1 MTESDVLVV
10 GIGLVVSLL
19 YSELFGVAPGGIIV
33 PGYLALS
40 IQDPVVL
47 TLTVA
52 VALLT
57 FFAVRVVSTIAIVYG
72 RRRTTLSVLIGFAL
86 ATLVR
91 NVLGVGTP
99 VGPFEVDVI
108 GYVVPGLIA
117 IWMDR
122 QGAVVTISAAI
133 TASVAT
139 RLAGILAMGS

>member
-1 MTESDVLVV
+1 VTEWEVLVI
-10 GIGLVVSLL
+10 GIGLVTSLL

-47 TLTVA
+47 SLTIG

-57 FFAVRVVSTIAIVYG
+57 FFAVRAVATIAIVYG
-72 RRRTTLSVLIGFAL
+72 RRRTALAVLIGFAL
-86 ATLVR
+86 ATLTR

-99 VGPFEVDVI
+99 VGPFHVDVI

-122 QGAVVTISAAI
+122 QGAVVTISSAV

-139 RLAGILAMGS
+139 RLAGILAMGL